1 MWHFYAHWQ
10 LVCPHPF
17 SQWVPFIQP
26 AKLIYFSAF
35 ASIPSLKQHQFWLL
49 SSKLQ
54 RVFEFTLLPLVG
66 FSSLPPFFFSF
77 FDTHL
82 LWCLGP
88 GAEEISVVFSHWPCL
103 WGAELSV
110 YLLEADVWILSQG
123 EFIRVPWIHS
133 FIHSHIPPAPTPPHT
148 RAQLHVSH
156 VNVVCHIFGRLFF
169 IQSHFG
175 IVWSLVFFLWAH
187 SWAWFL
193 YPIRGT
199 LGWPQSLLSYLANA
213 YVFFQSQQLFHLA
226 RHFQS
231 NTRVFIFF
239 LIGAH
244 ARVTCRYSEEE
255 SLPICSKS

>member
-1 MWHFYAHWQ
+1 MDASLGISWASVNFFPGAGTMAPVLPFTAVLGRSNDTINGKVLWTVQSDWEMCGIFMPIGSWSVPTPLASESPSSSQINLFLCFCFYTLFETASI
-10 LVCPHPF
+10 LVA
-17 SQWVPFIQP
+17 FIQT
-26 AKLIYFSAF
+26 AKSIWIHIIAFSGILFF
-35 ASIPSLKQHQFWLL
+35 ASI
-49 SSKLQ
+49 
-54 RVFEFTLLPLVG
+54 
-66 FSSLPPFFFSF
+66 FFSF

-175 IVWSLVFFLWAH
+175 IVWSLVFFL
-187 SWAWFL
+187 
-193 YPIRGT
+193 
-199 LGWPQSLLSYLANA
+199 
-213 YVFFQSQQLFHLA
+213 
-226 RHFQS
+226 
-231 NTRVFIFF
+231 
-239 LIGAH
+239 
-244 ARVTCRYSEEE
+244 
-255 SLPICSKS
+255 